1 MNLDTLIKKHQEL
14 FNANKIVKVQAPAR
28 INIIGEHIDYL
39 GGLVLPA
46 NVNLYMYGI
55 FSKAENIAMYSEN
68 FNDLGIIQTENAE
81 HFTFNP
87 HNEFMN
93 YALGCVEILRRHN
106 YPIGGF
112 HLSIASTIPCAS
124 GLSSSAAF
132 GVMMITGL
140 AKLYGHQIDNVK
152 KAVLFKEVENNFMHL
167 KNGIMDQFVIANGS
181 KDHLM
186 CLNTSTLQFTN
197 LPIHLGEFE
206 FVIFNSKRPRNL
218 ISSKYNERVEET
230 AKGLEIINQNYNFAH
245 VCDIPY
251 ELQNDVL
258 ELISDPV
265 IAKRIRYAIE
275 EQHRVKNMLIA
286 IKNNDYILMGRI
298 LNEGHHGVQY
308 DYEISCPES
317 DFIQSTLR
325 NLPDVLG
332 ARMTGAGF
340 GGCLIALVNKKVI
353 PSLNQLVIKPYNEKF
368 HHGGEMYQIEVV
380 DCAKIID

>member
-1 MNLDTLIKKHQEL
+1 MNIDALIKKHQTL
-14 FNANKIVKVQAPAR
+14 YKTDQIVKVEAPAR
-28 INIIGEHIDYL
+28 INVIGEHIDYL

-46 NVNLYMYGI
+46 NVNLYMYGL
-55 FSKAENIAMYSEN
+55 FSKADDIAMYSEN
-68 FNDLGIIQTENAE
+68 FDDLGVIQAVNTE
-81 HFTFNP
+81 HFSFNP
-87 HNEFMN
+87 RNEFMN
-93 YALGCVEILRRHN
+93 YALGCVEILRKHN
-106 YPIGGF
+106 YVIGGF
-112 HLSIASTIPCAS
+112 NLTITSTIPCAS

-132 GVMMITGL
+132 GIMMITGL
-140 AKLYGHQIDNVK
+140 AKLYGHKIDNK
-152 KAVLFKEVENNFMHL
+152 TKAILFKEVENNFMHL

-181 KDHLM
+181 KNHLM
-186 CLNTSTLQFTN
+186 CLNTSTLEFTN
-197 LPIHLGEFE
+197 LPIHLGDYE

-230 AKGLEIINQNYNFAH
+230 TQGLRMINQEYNFTH

-251 ELQNDVL
+251 ELRSDVL
-258 ELISDPV
+258 ELIGDPI

-275 EQHRVKNMLIA
+275 EQHRVESMLIA
-286 IKNNDYILMGRI
+286 IKNDDYKAMGKI

-308 DYEISCPES
+308 DYEISCAET

-325 NLPDVLG
+325 NLPGVLG

-340 GGCLIALVNKKVI
+340 GGCLIALVDKKI
-353 PSLNQLVIKPYNEKF
+353 ISSLNKLVIEPYNEKF